1 MNLNQIINVKKI
13 QNYVEKYSK
22 FFFQELLENLEKFKI
37 PIKKATSE
45 SLKGYGF
52 LIDSPEDVKIEITR
66 WPPQGL
72 RIVDSDS
79 GDEGGITEGVFECEW
94 KRRHFVWEE

>member
-1 MNLNQIINVKKI
+1 MSKNIPNLL
-13 QNYVEKYSK
+13 
-22 FFFQELLENLEKFKI
+22 FPELPENLEKFKI
-37 PIKKATSE
+37 PIKKATSK

-72 RIVDSDS
+72 RKVDSDT
-79 GDEGGITEGVFECEW
+79 GD
-94 KRRHFVWEE
+94 